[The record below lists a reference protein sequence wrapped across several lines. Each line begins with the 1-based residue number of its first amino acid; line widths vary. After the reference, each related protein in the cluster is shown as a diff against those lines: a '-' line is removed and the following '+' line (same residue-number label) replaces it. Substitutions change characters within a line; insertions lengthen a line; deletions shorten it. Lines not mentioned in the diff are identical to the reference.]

1 METYTCM
8 KYADLRFPKAWGN
21 GMLTMRN
28 GIRISWRNFW
38 GLIESG
44 IDMFAYDDND

>member
-1 METYTCM
+1 MEVYTCT
-8 KYADLRFPKAWGN
+8 KYSDLRFPKAWGN

-38 GLIESG
+38 ALHNSG
-44 IDMFAYDDND
+44 IDMFQYDTED

>member
-1 METYTCM
+1 MEIYTCT
-8 KYADLRFPKAWGN
+8 KYSDLRFPKAWGN

-38 GLIESG
+38 ALHTSG
-44 IDMFAYDDND
+44 IDMFQYDEE